1 MDYVEEVNKGEKLV
15 DERQQE
21 YNSKKNLY
29 NITTQRK
36 RYFGSLLKQ
45 MEQIVKQLEKEIT
58 HYDKL
63 HSQVK
68 DVGLQYRFSMIV
80 ARLKEIKQKYEVIL
94 DKHK

>member
-1 MDYVEEVNKGEKLV
+1 MDYVEECVKGEQLV
-15 DERQQE
+15 QNRQEE
-21 YNSKKNLY
+21 YNGKKNLY

-36 RYFGSLLKQ
+36 RYFNSLLKD
-45 MEQIVKQLEKEIT
+45 MEKIVAQLDREIT

-63 HSQVK
+63 HSQIK

-80 ARLKEIKQKYEVIL
+80 AKLKEIKQKYETIL